1 MIQLDTELQGIG
13 TVAISGH
20 IRPDGDCVGACVGL
34 WNYIRDNFP
43 HTKAEIWLEQPDKK
57 FAILDGFDKIRTP
70 DGEKK
75 EYDLFIAVDCAAYD
89 RLGGAAEY
97 FDNAKKTVCVD
108 HHISNPG
115 YADLNEINPDAS
127 STCEVL
133 CKMMDS
139 ERISMKAAAALY
151 TGIAHDT
158 GVFQYSCTSPDTMRV
173 AAMLMEKG
181 IPYTYILE
189 ETFYKKTYLQNQ
201 ILGKALLESMLILNG
216 KGIVSLVK
224 QKDMDFFGVTSVEL
238 DGIVSQLKLT
248 EGVEAAIFLYQTGN
262 MEYKV
267 SLRSKDLVDVNAVA
281 SYFGGGGHKRAAG
294 VSMKGTFHDIVN
306 NLTLHIEHHLNQE
319 KQCRTGL
326 LIFIRNEALLPMMW
340 WQSCAVY

>member
-306 NLTLHIEHHLNQE
+306 NLTLHIEHQLNKETQ
-319 KQCRTGL
+319 
-326 LIFIRNEALLPMMW
+326 
-340 WQSCAVY
+340 